1 MPLILVDRIAGGN
14 TTDNETKSLS
24 DLGNTL
30 ATIEK
35 RLDVFESQSD
45 SQTSD
50 GAAGPNGGMNEQDL
64 MNLARQCRD
73 LLPIVQDEDHLLSLT
88 LRFRVSADP
97 SIRAKITGTAQ
108 DISCYLNE
116 DLSDIRAALIYLER
130 QEFAQVDSVIDE
142 NTRRWFEVDPTVE
155 RSPPSTLEI
164 REAVSGYP
172 IEFRKGT
179 EFEYEDRS

>member
-1 MPLILVDRIAGGN
+1 MPLILVDGIAGTN
-14 TTDNETKSLS
+14 TIDIETRILS
-24 DLGNTL
+24 DLGNAITH
-30 ATIEK
+30 IEK
-35 RLDVFESQSD
+35 RLDVFETQPD
-45 SQTSD
+45 SQTSGD
-50 GAAGPNGGMNEQDL
+50 AAGSNGEMNEQDL

-73 LLPIVQDEDHLLSLT
+73 LLPIVQDKDHLLSMT

-116 DLSDIRAALIYLER
+116 DTADVRAALIYLER

-142 NTRRWFEVDPTVE
+142 NTRRWFEKDPTAE
-155 RSPPSTLEI
+155 RSPPSSLEI
-164 REAVSGYP
+164 REAVRGYP

-179 EFEYEDRS
+179 EFDGENRS